1 MMDNIGSST
10 RELNHEET
18 QLIKFPVIQGH
29 LLKTVP
35 NGVMNIYWNLNQ
47 DAYFSKQT
55 AINAFLQIDPEKFRE
70 LIHFLGLFNSF
81 KTNSLHF
88 TSLYLFLSNAS
99 LHRVDT
105 ALR

>member
-70 LIHFLGLFNSF
+70 LIHFLCLFNSF
-81 KTNSLHF
+81 KTNLLHF